1 MGALQI
7 IHKKKVFFALSIARK
22 QGRGGS
28 PMTATH
34 SAHKKKGKATLF
46 GALEKAPT
54 R

>member
-28 PMTATH
+28 PVKATP
-34 SAHKKKGKATLF
+34 SAHKKKRKATPF
-46 GALEKAPT
+46 
-54 R
+54 